1 MQEQPISDLFKKDL
15 KRLIS
20 QYTYGELTFAE
31 AIGVIEIAKE
41 MNPGEKWEFDMESVE
56 QAHSEYVQLKKEMK
70 KKNFY
75 STPAKKCLNVSR
87 NGSVLIIEMG
97 RPNPYPT
104 PRKVLNG

>member
-1 MQEQPISDLFKKDL
+1 MGMYQV
-15 KRLIS
+15 
-20 QYTYGELTFAE
+20 ELLEKA
-31 AIGVIEIAKE
+31 AKE
-41 MNPGEKWEFDMESVE
+41 MNPGEKWEFDMESAE

>member
-1 MQEQPISDLFKKDL
+1 MGFYQVELLDRAAREL
-15 KRLIS
+15 K
-20 QYTYGELTFAE
+20 
-31 AIGVIEIAKE
+31 
-41 MNPGEKWEFDMESVE
+41 PGEAWSFEMGSKEK
-56 QAHSEYVQLKKEMK
+56 AHSEYVQLKKEMK